1 MKAFLIDP
9 VNQNITQ
16 IDLAGSKIGIQERLL
31 AKSVAYED
39 IGGSGDKLCFDE
51 VCFILA
57 NPGRF
62 QLDTL
67 APIAGFALVVGAG
80 ATEDE
85 YIDATLSLEAL
96 SGRIRFI

>member
-51 VCFILA
+51 DCFILA
-57 NPGRF
+57 KPGRF